1 MAEAGT
7 LDRQT
12 EEKHADT
19 SIITE
24 QSVSRK
30 VAKTNTRLKIKRQL
44 DG

>member
-24 QSVSRK
+24 PCKQV
-30 VAKTNTRLKIKRQL
+30 RLEEGGK
-44 DG
+44 D